1 LLVLVIF
8 QLINQAYF
16 MGFFFLIS
24 GYFTPGSFD
33 HKGPASF
40 LKDRLLRLGIPTLV
54 FMFVLNP
61 IASIGIYQMPASLT
75 GITTPLTWQ
84 QYPKLIGFGP
94 MWFAIMLLIFDI
106 GYVTWRIATKNRV
119 AHPAASSTMPNYRT
133 IAVFILAL
141 ALASYML
148 RIVLPFSRYLLGFPS
163 LAYFPQ
169 YFSFFFI
176 GIMAYHRNWLQTIPD
191 SMGMMGLRA
200 ALVATLI
207 LFPLALSGKN
217 AFLGGG
223 YWQSGV

>member
-1 LLVLVIF
+1 
-8 QLINQAYF
+8 
-16 MGFFFLIS
+16 
-24 GYFTPGSFD
+24 
-33 HKGPASF
+33 
-40 LKDRLLRLGIPTLV
+40 
-54 FMFVLNP
+54 
-61 IASIGIYQMPASLT
+61 
-75 GITTPLTWQ
+75 
-84 QYPKLIGFGP
+84 
-94 MWFAIMLLIFDI
+94 
-106 GYVTWRIATKNRV
+106 
-119 AHPAASSTMPNYRT
+119 MPNYRT

-141 ALASYML
+141 ALASYLL
-148 RIVLPFSRYLLGFPS
+148 RIVLPFGRYLLGFPS

>member
-1 LLVLVIF
+1 VAAQVRNRLFFVDNLRAMLMILVVLHHLAVIYGANTPFYYMEPAYQDILALLVLVIF

-84 QYPKLIGFGP
+84 QYPKLIGFGL

-106 GYVTWRIATKNRV
+106 GYVT
-119 AHPAASSTMPNYRT
+119 
-133 IAVFILAL
+133 
-141 ALASYML
+141 
-148 RIVLPFSRYLLGFPS
+148 
-163 LAYFPQ
+163 
-169 YFSFFFI
+169 
-176 GIMAYHRNWLQTIPD
+176 
-191 SMGMMGLRA
+191 
-200 ALVATLI
+200 
-207 LFPLALSGKN
+207 
-217 AFLGGG
+217 
-223 YWQSGV
+223 